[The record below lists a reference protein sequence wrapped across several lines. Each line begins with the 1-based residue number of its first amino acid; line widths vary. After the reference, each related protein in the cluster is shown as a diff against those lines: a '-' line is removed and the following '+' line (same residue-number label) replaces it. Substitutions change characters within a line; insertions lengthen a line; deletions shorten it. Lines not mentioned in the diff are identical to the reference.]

1 MMPPSVAM
9 VVANSMGMK
18 MSVGCAAPI
27 CARYTSM
34 LTGMSVRPEVLS
46 TRNIIMGLE
55 AVAFSFSASS
65 RERPCS
71 AILFSVCSLLCSCMD
86 SMAFSPNG
94 VAALSSPSMLA
105 LMFMNM
111 WP

>member
-1 MMPPSVAM
+1 MPPSVAI
-9 VVANSMGMK
+9 VVASKIGMK

-34 LTGMSVRPEVLS
+34 LTGMSVRPEVFS

-55 AVAFSFSASS
+55 AVVFSFSASS
-65 RERPCS
+65 RDSPSSLAFLSFCV
-71 AILFSVCSLLCSCMD
+71 LFSSCMD
-86 SMAFSPNG
+86 SIAFSPNG
-94 VAALSSPSMLA
+94 VAALSNPSMLA

-111 WP
+111 CP